1 MVNAMDRKFVLL
13 VACLVCQDM
22 TVFAG
27 EADVVKVDVE
37 ANSQGVYNFAVTVS
51 HEDTGWEHYADRW
64 EIVDS
69 DGNILET
76 RVLHH
81 PHVNEQPFT
90 RNLPGV
96 KVPGHLNKLTVRAH
110 DSVHGYG
117 GKVVSVDRSGRN

>member
-1 MVNAMDRKFVLL
+1 MVRKFVLL
-13 VACLVCQDM
+13 LACLVCQVT

-37 ANSQGVYNFAVTVS
+37 ANSQGGYNFAVTVS

-64 EIVDS
+64 EIVDG

-90 RNLPGV
+90 RGLPGV
-96 KVPGHLNKLTVRAH
+96 KIPGPLNKLTVRAH